1 MTPPRTLVS
10 RVVIAIVVPVVA
22 VAIVNRIGW
31 LGGPGGAITAFAVV
45 AWVGA
50 LLIFRRDQAPL
61 GKKRRRRRKRES
73 TLD

>member
-1 MTPPRTLVS
+1 MSPPRRLVS
-10 RVVIAIVVPVVA
+10 RVVIAIVVPVAA
-22 VAIVNRIGW
+22 VAIVNRFGW

-50 LLIFRRDQAPL
+50 FLIFRRDQASV
-61 GKKRRRRRKRES
+61 GKKRRRRRKRGS